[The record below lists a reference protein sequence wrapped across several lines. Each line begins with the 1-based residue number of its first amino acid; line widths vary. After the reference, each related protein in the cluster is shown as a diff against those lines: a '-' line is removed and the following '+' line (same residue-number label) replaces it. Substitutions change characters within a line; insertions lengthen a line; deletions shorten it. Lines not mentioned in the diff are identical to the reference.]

1 MKERSEQKVNE
12 RVDRSMQNL
21 SDLVDVDHVVGEP
34 IFTTSGAQV
43 IPVSRVTVGYLA
55 GGGDLGEVKV
65 IKEGEAIPFAGGSGV
80 VVTLRPEGFL
90 VDEGKGCRYIRAGS
104 DPLDNLI
111 DKASE
116 WVGSLSG
123 QHD

>member
-1 MKERSEQKVNE
+1 MEKTAEK
-12 RVDRSMQNL
+12 L
-21 SDLVDVDHVVGEP
+21 TGLVDVNTVIGKPVV
-34 IFTTSGAQV
+34 TASGAQV

-65 IKEGEAIPFAGGSGV
+65 IKEGEAVPFAGGSGV

-104 DPLDNLI
+104 EPLDNHI